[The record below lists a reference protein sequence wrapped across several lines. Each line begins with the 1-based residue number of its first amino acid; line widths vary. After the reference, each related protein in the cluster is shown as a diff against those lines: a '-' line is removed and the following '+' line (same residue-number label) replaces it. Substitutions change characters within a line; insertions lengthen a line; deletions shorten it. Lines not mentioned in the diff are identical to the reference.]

1 MLICDSLLIS
11 RNENCLSTGSNS
23 ETIILNL
30 STGNYLKLNNTGRKV
45 WNLLEKELVFSDLL
59 SEISKDFE
67 TEKHEI
73 ENDLKAFLYECKE
86 KKILDF
92 DDSKSS

>member
-1 MLICDSLLIS
+1 MLMGNSVLIS
-11 RNENCLSTGSNS
+11 RNVNCLSTGSDS

-45 WNLLEKELVFSDLL
+45 WDLLENELAYSDLL
-59 SEISKDFE
+59 CQICKDFNTKE
-67 TEKHEI
+67 HEI
-73 ENDLKAFLYECKE
+73 DTDLKAFLYECKE

-92 DDSKSS
+92 YDSKGS